1 MKAQRILHVVAS
13 MDPKSGGVCQAV
25 RSLIKG
31 FEGTDVVNEVVSLDS
46 FNAPYIQTEQFVIH
60 AIGPGRGPWSYCTTL
75 IPWLE
80 SNLSRFEAIVLHG
93 LWLYPSYAV
102 QKLMGSFRNNNAQ
115 KFFVMPHGM
124 LDPYFQRATGR
135 RFKAIRNWLYWK
147 LIEGQVINK
156 ADGLLFTC
164 EQERLLSG
172 MSFKP
177 YYPNSEI
184 VIGLGVEEPPAF
196 NVAMVKSFL
205 EVCPEVE
212 GKRYFL
218 FLSRIHEKKGVDL
231 LVKAYRQ
238 LKEEFPNEELPV
250 LVIAGPGMETP
261 YGKIIKKLVSQDQV
275 LEQAVFFPGMLS
287 GDAKWGAFYGCE
299 AFVLPSH
306 QENFGIAVV
315 EAMACGKAVLI
326 SDQVNIWREIERHR
340 GGMVRKNDLNGCL
353 SLLESWMLFS
363 KEEKY
368 IAEANARNCYERN
381 FKIFRCALL
390 LNEVVFGKR
399 NFSD

>member
-1 MKAQRILHVVAS
+1 
-13 MDPKSGGVCQAV
+13 
-25 RSLIKG
+25 
-31 FEGTDVVNEVVSLDS
+31 
-46 FNAPYIQTEQFVIH
+46 
-60 AIGPGRGPWSYCTTL
+60 
-75 IPWLE
+75 
-80 SNLSRFEAIVLHG
+80 
-93 LWLYPSYAV
+93 
-102 QKLMGSFRNNNAQ
+102 
-115 KFFVMPHGM
+115 
-124 LDPYFQRATGR
+124 
-135 RFKAIRNWLYWK
+135 
-147 LIEGQVINK
+147 
-156 ADGLLFTC
+156 
-164 EQERLLSG
+164 
-172 MSFKP
+172 
-177 YYPNSEI
+177 
-184 VIGLGVEEPPAF
+184 
-196 NVAMVKSFL
+196 

-231 LVKAYRQ
+231 LVKAYKQ

-287 GDAKWGAFYGCE
+287 GDAKWGAFYSCE

-353 SLLESWMLFS
+353 SLLESWMLLS

-390 LNEVVFGKR
+390 LNEVVFGER